1 MQGHGFADAK
11 GLLYHMRT
19 FHGDNPKALTK
30 SKELEVHQLLGKSG
44 IEFEYQHHLPF
55 RGCGLESE
63 TTRAFADFVLY
74 ASWGAII
81 LEVDEHQHS
90 HQDPSCD
97 VRRDFDI
104 AASVA
109 LGSQHKLVILRY
121 NPDTFK
127 VAGRTIRIPKTER
140 HPKLLQL
147 LHSLLQE
154 EPERSFQ
161 RLFLFYDRAT
171 EDSELPAVAEHWDVV
186 ARTVSRAVQ

>member
-1 MQGHGFADAK
+1 
-11 GLLYHMRT
+11 MRT